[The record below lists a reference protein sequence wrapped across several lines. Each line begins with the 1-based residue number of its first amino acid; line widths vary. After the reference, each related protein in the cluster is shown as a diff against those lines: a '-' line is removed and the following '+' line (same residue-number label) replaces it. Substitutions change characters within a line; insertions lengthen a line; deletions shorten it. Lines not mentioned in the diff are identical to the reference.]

1 MSGDVGGVRFEYDNH
16 NGNVLVSVLRAP
28 KSFLV
33 VAVNLNADG
42 YNGQLCNVD
51 LAQHWKFHDQ
61 PLGDITITVAPDA
74 SVSSVSELVNGT
86 KVSINAK
93 SDQSSRTITIKDLQ
107 FVADMPARFIL
118 LEA

>member
-1 MSGDVGGVRFEYDNH
+1 MAGDIGGVRFQYNNQD
-16 NGNVLVSVLRAP
+16 GRVLVAVVRSLT
-28 KSFLV
+28 SYLV

-61 PLGDITITVAPDA
+61 ELGDVVVTIAADA
-74 SVSSVSELVNGT
+74 AVSSVKELVNGT
-86 KVSINAK
+86 KVHVDAK
-93 SDQSSRTITIKDLQ
+93 SDQASRVVTIKDLQ
-107 FVADMPARFIL
+107 FAADMPARFIL